1 VEKLLKPW
9 LPKLSIESKNKLK
22 SLEVSM
28 NLKNLIEERIEDES
42 IKELWREIFEAYVSG
57 GEELVRTLLTQK
69 AKEISEEFEKLLKQL
84 EEKF

>member
-1 VEKLLKPW
+1 LNQGYRIQANKA
-9 LPKLSIESKNKLK
+9 KNKLK
-22 SLEVSM
+22 SLEVDM

-42 IKELWREIFEAYVSG
+42 TKELWREIYDAYESG
-57 GEELVRTLLTQK
+57 GEELIKTLLTQK

>member
-1 VEKLLKPW
+1 
-9 LPKLSIESKNKLK
+9 
-22 SLEVSM
+22 M